1 MEGDNLCTFEDF
13 LASQMKDPNFKK
25 EYDKVAY
32 GEDIFYLIQG
42 HWINGKMEQEIYAFY
57 VDEND
62 AFDSASAR
70 AFELEKDWKPE
81 NPDQFIWIANDYFD
95 IDELYSPGILCL
107 GIGSE
112 SRDVIVEYYTL
123 KLIKEVKKEVAYDI

>member
-1 MEGDNLCTFEDF
+1 MEGEYYTFEEF
-13 LASQMKDPNFKK
+13 FAEQMKDPDFKK

-32 GEDIFYLIQG
+32 GEDVFYLIQG

-57 VDEND
+57 VNEDDAYDAALVRVDNLLEN
-62 AFDSASAR
+62 
-70 AFELEKDWKPE
+70 WTTE
-81 NPDQFIWIANDYFD
+81 NEDQFIWIANDCFD
-95 IDELYSPGILCL
+95 IDELYSPGILSL

-123 KLIKEVKKEVAYDI
+123 KLIKEVKRR